1 MAKAEAAETGGGR
14 RRGGPFTLS
23 AERRRA
29 LLGLAHRA
37 AALLGMD
44 EETRRAAQ
52 AAWCGKASL
61 RDFSDR
67 ELIGWLHEL
76 KARGAPI
83 GIPAPPPWG
92 GNGWDRP
99 SEWQRVR
106 MEQLAARLGLDEQG
120 FAGFVRRTTGVDDP
134 RFLTHAGAQAVLHG
148 LSRWARQR
156 GLE

>member
-1 MAKAEAAETGGGR
+1 MAEQAETAEKNP
-14 RRGGPFTLS
+14 RRGGPFTLTP
-23 AERRRA
+23 ERRRA

-44 EETRRAAQ
+44 EEARRAAQ
-52 AAWCGKASL
+52 QAFSGKTSL

-67 ELIGWLHEL
+67 ELIGWLYEL

-106 MEQLAARLGLDEQG
+106 MEQLAALLGLNERR
-120 FAGFVRRTTGVDDP
+120 FAAFVRRTTGVDDP
-134 RFLTHAGAQAVLHG
+134 RFLTFAGAQAVLHG

-156 GLE
+156 GLAR